1 MTDLKTIEC
10 DLCVIGSGL
19 AGMAAAHFAAARGLS
34 VVQMGHTGEIIFAS
48 GLLDLL
54 GVHPVS
60 EKRSWSDP
68 WAAIDTLVKDLP
80 HHPYAR
86 LKKEDIKAA
95 FDEILAFL
103 AETGLTYHRNIDRN
117 TDVLTSLGT
126 AKSTYAVPH
135 TMWSGVRAL
144 NEKPACLIIDIRG
157 LKGFSARQIVAA
169 FENGWSHLRSARIS
183 FPDCDHLNELYT
195 EHMANT
201 LLLPHN
207 REKLA
212 GVLRPLVKESSIVG
226 LPAILGLYRTQ
237 EVISHLEELI
247 GLPIFEIPTI
257 PPSVPGLRLKE
268 AFERGLRQKD
278 VQYFSLTRVLNV
290 RQTEDGHFET
300 QIGRDDVEH
309 IVDSRGVILA
319 SGRFIGGGLFADR
332 TRIRETI
339 FDLPVY
345 QPDSRHDWHHRDFL
359 DSRGHLINQAGLE
372 IDDAFRPLDDSG
384 GPAFETLFA
393 AGSILAHNDWK
404 RMKCGAGLAIA
415 TAFGAVNSFMRVN
428 RGFAILNSDDF
439 F

>member
-1 MTDLKTIEC
+1 MADSKPIEC
-10 DLCVIGSGL
+10 DVCVIGSGL
-19 AGMAAAHFAAARGLS
+19 AGMAAALFAAARGLS

-54 GVHPVS
+54 SVHPVG
-60 EKRSWSDP
+60 EKRLWSDP
-68 WAAIDTLVKDLP
+68 WAAIDALVRDIP
-80 HHPYAR
+80 DHPYAR

-103 AETGLTYHRNIDRN
+103 EETGLSYHRNIDQN
-117 TDVLTSLGT
+117 TGVLTSLGT
-126 AKSTYAVPH
+126 IKSTYAVPH
-135 TMWSGVRAL
+135 TMWKGVRAL
-144 NEKPACLIIDIRG
+144 NEKPDCLIVDIRG
-157 LKGFSARQIVAA
+157 LKGFSAVAA
-169 FENGWSHLRSARIS
+169 LHAGWSNLRSARIS
-183 FPDCDHLNELYT
+183 FPDSDHLNEVYT
-195 EHMANT
+195 EHMANA
-201 LLLPHN
+201 LLLPQN

-212 GVLRPLVKESSIVG
+212 QIVRPLVKNSKFVG
-226 LPAILGLYRTQ
+226 LPAILGLYRTH

-247 GLPIFEIPTI
+247 GVPIFEIPTI

-268 AFERGLRQKD
+268 AFERGLRLKG
-278 VQYFSLTRVLNV
+278 VQYFSLTRALQV
-290 RQTEDGHFET
+290 RQTGDGHFET

-319 SGRFIGGGLFADR
+319 SGRFIGGGLHADR

-339 FDLPVY
+339 LDLPVY
-345 QPDSRHDWHHRDFL
+345 QPESRHDWHHRDFL

-393 AGSILAHNDWK
+393 TGSILAHNDWK

-415 TAFGAVNSFMRVN
+415 TAFGAVNAFIR
-428 RGFAILNSDDF
+428 RCR
-439 F
+439 

>member
-1 MTDLKTIEC
+1 MPDVEPIKC
-10 DLCVIGSGL
+10 DVCVIGSGL
-19 AGMAAAHFAAARGLS
+19 AGMAAALFAAARGLS
-34 VVQMGHTGEIIFAS
+34 VAQMGHTGEIIFAS

-60 EKRSWSDP
+60 EKRLWIDP
-68 WAAIDTLVKDLP
+68 WAAIDALVRDIP
-80 HHPYAR
+80 DHPYAR

-103 AETGLTYHRNIDRN
+103 EETGLTYHRNIDRN
-117 TDVLTSLGT
+117 TGVLTSLGT
-126 AKSTYAVPH
+126 IKTTYAVPH
-135 TMWSGVRAL
+135 TMWKGVRAL
-144 NEKPACLIIDIRG
+144 KEKSDCLIVDIRG

-169 FENGWSHLRSARIS
+169 LENGSSHLRSARIS
-183 FPDCDHLNELYT
+183 FPDSDHLNEMYT
-195 EHMANT
+195 EHMANA

-212 GVLRPLVKESSIVG
+212 GVLQPLIKGSSIVG
-226 LPAILGLYRTQ
+226 LPGILGLYRTH
-237 EVISHLEELI
+237 EVISHLEELT
-247 GLPIFEIPTI
+247 GVPIFEIPTI

-278 VQYFSLTRVLNV
+278 VQYFSLTRALQV
-290 RQTEDGHFET
+290 RQTADGHFET

-309 IVDSRGVILA
+309 IVDSQGVILA
-319 SGRFIGGGLFADR
+319 SGRFIGGGLHADR

-339 FDLPVY
+339 FNLPVH

-372 IDDAFRPLDDSG
+372 IDDSFRPLNDSG

-404 RMKCGAGLAIA
+404 RLKCGAGLAIA
-415 TAFGAVNSFMRVN
+415 TAFGAVNAFIRLC
-428 RGFAILNSDDF
+428 R
-439 F
+439 